1 MALTFIAATGT
12 DIGKTYITC
21 LLIKTAAKMGKT
33 VRGIKPVISGFDEDQ
48 IGASDTGN
56 ILDAM
61 GLPLTMDNVRT
72 ISPWRFSAALSPDMA
87 AKREGAT
94 IELAPLIEFCQ
105 QHISDTPTLIEGV
118 GGVMVPL
125 NDTETT
131 LDWQAALNA
140 NCLLVTGSYLGT
152 LSHTM
157 TALKALAERSITP
170 LAIIINSSEIAP
182 VPEQETADTLGR
194 FVTDIPIYI
203 VARHAETLPEE
214 LVLTLS

>member
-21 LLIKTAAKMGKT
+21 LLIKNASKMGKT
-33 VRGIKPVISGFDEDQ
+33 VRGVKPVISGFDESK
-48 IGASDTGN
+48 INESDAGH

-61 GLPLTMDNVRT
+61 DQSLTMENVRE

-87 AKREGAT
+87 ARREDAT
-94 IELAPLIEFCQ
+94 IPLPPLVDFCNNLD
-105 QHISDTPTLIEGV
+105 SDTPTLVEGV

-125 NDTETT
+125 NETDTT

-140 NCLLVTGSYLGT
+140 RCFLVTGSYLGT

-157 TALKALAERSITP
+157 TALEALKERGITP
-170 LAIIINSSEIAP
+170 SAIIINSSESAP
-182 VPEQETADTLGR
+182 VPEQETAETLGR
-194 FVTDIPIYI
+194 FVTDIPIHI
-203 VARHAETLPEE
+203 VARNADTLPEE
-214 LVLTLS
+214 LVLTL

>member
-21 LLIKTAAKMGKT
+21 LLIKNASKMGKT
-33 VRGIKPVISGFDEDQ
+33 VRGVKPVISGFDESK
-48 IGASDTGN
+48 INESDAGH

-61 GLPLTMDNVRT
+61 DQSLTMENVRE

-87 AKREGAT
+87 ARREDAT
-94 IELAPLIEFCQ
+94 IPLPPLVDFCNNLD
-105 QHISDTPTLIEGV
+105 SDTPILVEGV

-125 NDTETT
+125 NETDTT

-140 NCLLVTGSYLGT
+140 KCFLVTGSYLGT

-157 TALKALAERSITP
+157 TALEALKERGITP
-170 LAIIINSSEIAP
+170 SAIIINSSESAP
-182 VPEQETADTLGR
+182 VSEQETAETLGR
-194 FVTDIPIYI
+194 FVTDIPIHI
-203 VARHAETLPEE
+203 VLRNADTLPEE
-214 LVLTLS
+214 LVLTL

>member
-21 LLIKTAAKMGKT
+21 LLIKNASKMGKT
-33 VRGIKPVISGFDEDQ
+33 VRGGKPVISGFDENK
-48 IGASDTGN
+48 IKESDAGH

-61 GLPLTMDNVRT
+61 GQSLTMENVRE

-87 AKREGAT
+87 ARREDAT
-94 IELAPLIEFCQ
+94 IPLPPLVDFCNNLD
-105 QHISDTPTLIEGV
+105 SDTPILVEGV

-125 NDTETT
+125 NETDTT

-140 NCLLVTGSYLGT
+140 KCFLVTGSYLGT

-157 TALKALAERSITP
+157 TALEALKERGITP
-170 LAIIINSSEIAP
+170 SAIIINSSESAP
-182 VPEQETADTLGR
+182 VSEQETAETLGR
-194 FVTDIPIYI
+194 FVTDIPIHI
-203 VARHAETLPEE
+203 VVRNADTLPEE
-214 LVLTLS
+214 LVLTL

>member
-21 LLIKTAAKMGKT
+21 LLIKNASKMGKT
-33 VRGIKPVISGFDEDQ
+33 VRGGKPVISGFDENK
-48 IGASDTGN
+48 IKESDAGH

-61 GLPLTMDNVRT
+61 GQSLTMENVRE

-87 AKREGAT
+87 ARREDAT
-94 IELAPLIEFCQ
+94 IPLLPLVDFCNNLD
-105 QHISDTPTLIEGV
+105 SDTPILVEGV

-125 NDTETT
+125 NETDTT

-140 NCLLVTGSYLGT
+140 KCFLVTGSYLGT

-157 TALKALAERSITP
+157 TALEALKKRGITP
-170 LAIIINSSEIAP
+170 SAIIINSSESAP
-182 VPEQETADTLGR
+182 VSEQETAETLGR
-194 FVTDIPIYI
+194 FVTDIPIHI
-203 VARHAETLPEE
+203 VLRNADTLPEE
-214 LVLTLS
+214 LVLTL